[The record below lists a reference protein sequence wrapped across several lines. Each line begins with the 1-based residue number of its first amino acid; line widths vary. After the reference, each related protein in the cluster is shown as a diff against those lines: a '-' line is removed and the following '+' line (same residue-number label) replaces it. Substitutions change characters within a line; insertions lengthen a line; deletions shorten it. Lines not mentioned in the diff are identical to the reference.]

1 MNQRESV
8 PFPGATARVQHIR
21 DGVVIWEGET
31 HNVVTTAGRD
41 FIHTQAYATS
51 GIGANGLN
59 YIGLSADALTETTA
73 STTLSTELSGSG
85 LTRAQGTVSHTSGT
99 NTTTVAKTFT
109 MSGAGPQTVQKAALF
124 TASSSGTMCHVLAF
138 SASRSL
144 VLNDQLVV
152 TFTITLG

>member
-1 MNQRESV
+1 MNQHESV
-8 PFPGATARVQHIR
+8 PFPGAWVNVKHIR
-21 DGVVIWEGET
+21 DGEVIWEEDV
-31 HNVVTTAGRD
+31 HNVVTTVGRD
-41 FIHTQAYATS
+41 RLHLNGYGTS
-51 GIGANGLN
+51 GLATNGFN
-59 YIGLSADALTETTA
+59 WVGLSADALTETSA

-85 LTRAQGTVSHTSGT
+85 LTRAQGAYAHTVGT
-99 NTTTVAKTFT
+99 NTTTITKTFT

-124 TASSSGTMCHVLAF
+124 DLSSVGTMNHVLAF